1 MLKHLA
7 AAVLALSIGAGSA
20 LAQTT
25 STPTPTPA
33 TPKAAA
39 PATAATPAQPAGKAT
54 PATPAAKQAQIDIN
68 SASAKDLA
76 ALPGIGDVRAEAIV
90 KGRPYK
96 GKDELVEKKIVPQN
110 VYAQIKDQIVAKQ
123 K

>member
-7 AAVLALSIGAGSA
+7 AAVLALSIGAGTA
-20 LAQTT
+20 LAQTA
-25 STPTPTPA
+25 TPTPTPA
-33 TPKAAA
+33 TPKAAV
-39 PATAATPAQPAGKAT
+39 TTPAQPPAGAVT
-54 PATPAAKQAQIDIN
+54 ATPAAKQAQVDIN

-76 ALPGIGDVRAEAIV
+76 ALPGIGDARADAIV

>member
-7 AAVLALSIGAGSA
+7 VAVLALSIGAGSA

-25 STPTPTPA
+25 STPTPA

-39 PATAATPAQPAGKAT
+39 PTATTPAQPAGKAA
-54 PATPAAKQAQIDIN
+54 ATPAAKQAQVDIN

-76 ALPGIGDVRAEAIV
+76 ALPGVGDARAEAIV

>member
-7 AAVLALSIGAGSA
+7 AAILALSIGAGTA

-25 STPTPTPA
+25 PTPTTPA
-33 TPKAAA
+33 APKAGP
-39 PATAATPAQPAGKAT
+39 PAVTAPAQPA
-54 PATPAAKQAQIDIN
+54 AKQQLVDIN

-76 ALPGIGDVRAEAIV
+76 QLPGIGDARAAAIV

-96 GKDELVEKKIVPQN
+96 GKDELVEKKIVPQT
-110 VYAQIKDQIVAKQ
+110 VYAQIKDQIIAKQ